1 MWEIIKEI
9 LFAISTLVLFFFGGS
24 ALYLGIWQIATKEG
38 TILDRVFYTGWG
50 TLVLLMTCGS
60 TINHYFF

>member
-24 ALYLGIWQIATKEG
+24 AFCVGIWLIKTKEEH
-38 TILDRVFYTGWG
+38 IIDRVFYTGWG
-50 TLVLLMTCGS
+50 ALVLFTTCGS
-60 TINHYFF
+60 AINHYFF

>member
-9 LFAISTLVLFFFGGS
+9 LFVISALGLLFFGGS
-24 ALYLGIWQIATKEG
+24 ALCVGIWQIKTKEG

-50 TLVLLMTCGS
+50 ALVLLMACGCA
-60 TINHYFF
+60 IDHYFF

>member
-24 ALYLGIWQIATKEG
+24 AFCVGIWLIKTKAEP
-38 TILDRVFYTGWG
+38 ILDRIFYTGWG
-50 TLVLLMTCGS
+50 ALVLLMACGS
-60 TINHYFF
+60 AIDHYFF

>member
-24 ALYLGIWQIATKEG
+24 AFCVGIWLIKTKEKP
-38 TILDRVFYTGWG
+38 ILDRIFYTGWG
-50 TLVLLMTCGS
+50 ALVLLMACGCA
-60 TINHYFF
+60 IDHYFF

>member
-24 ALYLGIWQIATKEG
+24 ALCVGIWQIKTKEG
-38 TILDRVFYTGWG
+38 TILERVFYTGWG
-50 TLVLLMTCGS
+50 ALVLLMTCGS
-60 TINHYFF
+60 AIDHYFF

>member
-9 LFAISTLVLFFFGGS
+9 LSAISTLGLLFFGGS
-24 ALYLGIWQIATKEG
+24 ALYVGISLIKTKEG

-50 TLVLLMTCGS
+50 TLVLLMACGS
-60 TINHYFF
+60 AINHYFF

>member
-9 LFAISTLVLFFFGGS
+9 LFAISTLALFFFGGT
-24 ALYLGIWQIATKEG
+24 ALYLGIWQIATKVG

-50 TLVLLMTCGS
+50 TLVLAMTIAS
-60 TINHYFF
+60 AVDHYFF

>member
-1 MWEIIKEI
+1 MWAIIKEI

-24 ALYLGIWQIATKEG
+24 ALYVGISLIKTKEG

-50 TLVLLMTCGS
+50 TLVLLMACGS
-60 TINHYFF
+60 AIDHYFF